1 MKISLAVEVAVRPEE
16 VFPWLDDPEKAML
29 WQKGV
34 KKAEIIQATPDRI
47 GTTFVE
53 EMEEDG
59 NALQMHGVITAYA
72 PNRMI
77 AFHLESRIHQVDA
90 CYSIVEEDGC
100 SVVRVE
106 SSVRWKFPMNMIS
119 LIMGRRIKEGILK
132 QMQEELGQLRMRCE
146 EEKRGG
152 LANEESVISQAG

>member
-1 MKISLAVEVAVRPEE
+1 MKISLAVEVAVRLEE

-34 KKAEIIQATPDRI
+34 KKAEIIQETPDRI

-72 PNRMI
+72 SNRMI
-77 AFHLESRIHQVDA
+77 AFHLESRIHEVDA
-90 CYSIVEEDGC
+90 CYSGYRNDGGREDC
-100 SVVRVE
+100 LPARFARE
-106 SSVRWKFPMNMIS
+106 P
-119 LIMGRRIKEGILK
+119 
-132 QMQEELGQLRMRCE
+132 
-146 EEKRGG
+146 RGPVHRPRA
-152 LANEESVISQAG
+152 LHPALH